1 MTVRPR
7 RQRILIFAVAAAAA
21 LVAVAWLAMLTAPG
35 VAPPNLPVAHATDVQ
50 VAPGIANAVVFPFQL
65 APDSQSDED
74 GAGTVSSA
82 SVSATLSITACQLTE
97 PGGCDG
103 VYLEVLSADQLTGV
117 PSPLN
122 LTPIWCTNVSGA
134 CGLSTGGT
142 FQIDLT
148 SYAGQALDLV
158 VWSPSGVE
166 WANLDAH
173 GTWSP

>member
-7 RQRILIFAVAAAAA
+7 RQWILIFAVAAAAA
-21 LVAVAWLAMLTAPG
+21 LVATAWLAMLTAPG
-35 VAPPNLPVAHATDVQ
+35 VAPPNLPVAHATDLQ
-50 VAPGIANAVVFPFQL
+50 VEPGIANAVVFPFQL
-65 APDSQSDED
+65 APDSQSSED

-82 SVSATLSITACQLTE
+82 SVSATLSIAACQLSA
-97 PGGCDG
+97 PGGCTG

-117 PSPLN
+117 PSPQN
-122 LTPIWCTNVSGA
+122 LTPIWCTNASGS

-173 GTWSP
+173 GTWSA